1 MFNSKIAGNS
11 YLKIT
16 GVKLLKYLAIFVFLS
31 TFINGCSTVTKEAVN
46 TLETQP
52 QVSKTIVDDSAKG
65 LKRKVV
71 IARFSNETKH
81 GNSFLLD
88 ESNDRIGKQ
97 ASDILAARL
106 TDSGKFLMFERGD
119 LDKIKAEQD
128 LANITPQFVGADYL
142 IIGSVS
148 EFGRASVSEVGIF
161 SRNLK
166 QKANAT
172 VNVRLVD
179 VTTGQI
185 IFSQEGSGEAL
196 SEANRVFGVG
206 EAAGYDS
213 KLDDDALSAA
223 ISKLVSNLIENLLDQ
238 PWIAY
243 ILDVQ
248 QGQIIVSGG
257 KSQGL
262 KQGDILRVMK
272 RGRTVKNQQ
281 TGFDIELPREEVAK
295 LEVLGFAG
303 SGNNEISICELIS
316 GSITG
321 LKTDQLVIQE

>member
-1 MFNSKIAGNS
+1 M
-11 YLKIT
+11 LKVLPI
-16 GVKLLKYLAIFVFLS
+16 IVFLS
-31 TFINGCSTVTKEAVN
+31 ALLIGCSSVTKEAVN
-46 TLETQP
+46 TVDTQP
-52 QVSKTIVDDSAKG
+52 QVSKTIVEDEVKG

-88 ESNDRIGKQ
+88 ENNDRIGKQ

-106 TDSGKFLMFERGD
+106 TDSGKFLMLERGD

-128 LANITPQFVGADYL
+128 LANITPKFVGADFL

-148 EFGRASVSEVGIF
+148 EFGRSNESEVGIF

-179 VTTGQI
+179 VTTSQI

-206 EAAGYDS
+206 ETAGYDS
-213 KLDDDALSAA
+213 KLDDEALSAA

-238 PWIAY
+238 PWVAY

-248 QGQIIVSGG
+248 QEQIIMSGG
-257 KSQGL
+257 ASQGL

-272 RGRTVKNQQ
+272 RGRTVTNQQ
-281 TGFDIELPREEVAK
+281 TGFDIELPRQEVAK
-295 LEVLGFAG
+295 IEVLSFSGT
-303 SGNNEISICELIS
+303 GNNEISICNLIS

-321 LKTDQLVIQE
+321 LEVDQLVIQE